1 MGSDMKKEVLR
12 LNLHSSSDRN
22 QSPALWKADAIH
34 NQVEKAML
42 KKLATVVA
50 IAAISGHV
58 LASEAA
64 RQEAKQV
71 VELKDGSTLYIF
83 RDGKMAIEDQYGQA
97 KSIKPNSEIEAKDGQ
112 KYMMQGNEV
121 GRLELL
127 QSRDRSY

>member
-1 MGSDMKKEVLR
+1 MF
-12 LNLHSSSDRN
+12 
-22 QSPALWKADAIH
+22 
-34 NQVEKAML
+34 

-50 IAAISGHV
+50 IAVISGQV

-83 RDGKMAIEDQYGQA
+83 RDGKTAVENQYGRPIA
-97 KSIKPNSEIEAKDGQ
+97 VRPNAELEAKDGQ
-112 KYMMQGNEV
+112 KYMIQGNEV